1 MMSVPQL
8 SSRQDFEEVLADYH
22 MNIEAQKTLNST
34 PLVLLVAATST
45 GRNTIIEELVN
56 TSRYYF
62 IVSDTTRPPR
72 MNDGQLE
79 QNGVEYFFRDEA
91 SMLQELKKGK
101 FVEAA
106 IIHGQQVSG
115 VSIREIA
122 SAQEQGK
129 IAITDIEP
137 VGTDHI
143 MQLKPDTMAIFVLP
157 PSFEEWLNR
166 IQKRTPVTKEEL
178 VRRLR
183 SAVKEFKAAQEKA
196 YYLFVINDDLE
207 HAIEQVD
214 DIARFNK
221 VNAATQ
227 TQARE
232 LLKQLTQQTEAYLA
246 THS

>member
-1 MMSVPQL
+1 MSVPQL
-8 SSRQDFEEVLADYH
+8 SSRKAFEEVLADYH

-56 TSRYYF
+56 TGRYYF

-72 MNDGQLE
+72 VNDGQLE

-91 SMLQELKKGK
+91 SMLQDLKKGK

-143 MQLKPDTMAIFVLP
+143 LQLKPDTMAIFVLP
-157 PSFEEWLNR
+157 PSFEEWLER

-178 VRRLR
+178 ARRLQ

-221 VNAATQ
+221 VDAATQ
-227 TQARE
+227 AQAQE
-232 LLKQLTQQTEAYLA
+232 LLKRLTRQTEAYLA
-246 THS
+246 NHN